1 MEQTLIL
8 NIIPFTPASG
18 KKTFAFYRERKDD
31 YYPIFKGDLEG
42 LLDDKFT
49 ALELLELEKL
59 YTDFQPPKEDAI
71 ILDIDLS
78 KSHRFAS
85 HYYRH
90 LIREYFTGIADIMHQ
105 NFTSETEVWFHNK
118 EKSTAKYNVYNQFT
132 LKVQHGRVTTGP
144 E

>member
-42 LLDDKFT
+42 LLDDKIT

-59 YTDFQPPKEDAI
+59 YTDFQPPKEGAI

-105 NFTSETEVWFHNK
+105 NFTSETEVWFRNK
-118 EKSTAKYNVYNQFT
+118 EKVLPNTMYITS
-132 LKVQHGRVTTGP
+132 LL
-144 E
+144 